1 MASCLPWVRRWPDAR
16 QRCADHADG
25 PAWHWDDAYKINVVD
40 GAETVLRHGSRLARP
55 RRPVQELQPPA
66 RSTSGS
72 LAVGSGDHHEFPPL
86 IWLSGLGLGHDCSP
100 LQRYK
105 TVSWLLL
112 DYVLTV
118 RLSRRCRKKM
128 AAVIGV
134 LVLHLCLCSAR
145 AGVVLVSVMPQVRW
159 WGMFGV
165 GLMPGDMPD
174 IPWTGQFPGGAWQ
187 YPGRHQ
193 HVGHGQEATPPGC
206 PAKTRSR
213 AADSPALQPPR
224 GSAAGG
230 AWLLSIILV
239 CLRLAHYSSS
249 ISGRGSRGTI
259 TAADGGQE
267 NARIQATAGNPVT
280 GSEWIAAC
288 YLHG

>member
-1 MASCLPWVRRWPDAR
+1 
-16 QRCADHADG
+16 
-25 PAWHWDDAYKINVVD
+25 
-40 GAETVLRHGSRLARP
+40 
-55 RRPVQELQPPA
+55 
-66 RSTSGS
+66 
-72 LAVGSGDHHEFPPL
+72 
-86 IWLSGLGLGHDCSP
+86 
-100 LQRYK
+100 
-105 TVSWLLL
+105 
-112 DYVLTV
+112 
-118 RLSRRCRKKM
+118 M

-165 GLMPGDMPD
+165 
-174 IPWTGQFPGGAWQ
+174 A
-187 YPGRHQ
+187 
-193 HVGHGQEATPPGC
+193 
-206 PAKTRSR
+206 
-213 AADSPALQPPR
+213 
-224 GSAAGG
+224 
-230 AWLLSIILV
+230 
-239 CLRLAHYSSS
+239 